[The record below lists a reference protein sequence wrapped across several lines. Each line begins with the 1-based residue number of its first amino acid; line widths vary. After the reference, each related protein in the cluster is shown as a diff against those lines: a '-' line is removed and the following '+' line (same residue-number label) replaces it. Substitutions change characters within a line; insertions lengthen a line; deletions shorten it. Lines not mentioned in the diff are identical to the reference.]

1 MTKQE
6 RWDLHINQIVTLL
19 SVIRVYRHEYPISNK
34 QILLDITQQVAD
46 LLHIVEG
53 DKK

>member
-1 MTKQE
+1 MTEQE

-34 QILLDITQQVAD
+34 QILLDMTREVD
-46 LLHIVEG
+46 ELLQIVEG
-53 DKK
+53 DEK